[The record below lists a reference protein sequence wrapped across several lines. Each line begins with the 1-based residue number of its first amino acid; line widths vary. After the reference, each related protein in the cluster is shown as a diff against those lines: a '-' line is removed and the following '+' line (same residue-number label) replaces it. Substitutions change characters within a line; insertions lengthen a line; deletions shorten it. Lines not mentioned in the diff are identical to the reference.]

1 MYGPDCTR
9 NCGRCKYGVPC
20 SMDTGACPGECEEGW
35 IGERCATCMLIF
47 LIYLGW
53 KIPQYCIARK
63 N

>member
-47 LIYLGW
+47 LIYLG
-53 KIPQYCIARK
+53 
-63 N
+63 